1 LQAEGWIE
9 SRLFEGNMATRNI
22 DQDEYSIDEEEEL
35 DDSSMSLVEH
45 LEELRW
51 RILKALIAIVVG
63 GIVAFIFREPI
74 MHFLTYPLPKTA
86 DAALHAQGNK
96 LIVTGLA
103 EGFTVYLKLS
113 FAVGILIA
121 LPVILYQ
128 VWAFIS
134 PGLYER
140 EKKNAVPFI
149 FIGIVMFIAGIALGF
164 VVLQYPVAWLI
175 NFASDSF
182 TPLITAD
189 SYFTFVAFFLLAFGI
204 VFEIPLV
211 LTFMARIGLVT
222 SQTLT
227 RRRPAAHIGMWIAAT
242 FLTPGADL
250 YSPIILGVAMSCLFE
265 LTIIFIKITK
275 N

>member
-1 LQAEGWIE
+1 
-9 SRLFEGNMATRNI
+9 MATVN
-22 DQDEYSIDEEEEL
+22 DSIIEEEETEE
-35 DDSSMSLVEH
+35 SAMSLVEH

-51 RILKALIAIVVG
+51 RIFKSLIAITVAA
-63 GIVAFIFREPI
+63 IVAFIFRIQI
-74 MHFLTYPLPKTA
+74 MRFLTLPLPKTA
-86 DAALHAQGNK
+86 DTLTKGQ
-96 LIVTGLA
+96 LVVTAVG

-113 FAVGILIA
+113 FAVGFLIA

-211 LTFMARIGLVT
+211 LPFIARFGLVT

-227 RRRPAAHIGMWIAAT
+227 MRRPAAHIGMWIAAT

-250 YSPIILGVAMSCLFE
+250 YSPIILGVAMS
-265 LTIIFIKITK
+265 
-275 N
+275 